1 MARAEARPFPP
12 LAARRGV
19 ARRELRLGRIA
30 GHLTIVLLILLIGL
44 PLFWMATASLKTLP
58 EIRTFPP
65 VWLPASPRWENYS
78 DAWRSAPF
86 DKFFI
91 NSIVVTLAVSCAK
104 LINAVMC
111 AYALAYL
118 RFPGR
123 EVVFL
128 VILAALMVPGQ
139 VTILPNYLTI
149 ADLGWINTYQGIAV
163 PDFGVAFGTFLLRQH
178 FLTLP
183 REVMDAAKVDGA
195 GHVRTMWS
203 IALPLSR
210 PIMATLLLLTA
221 VGSWNDYLWP
231 LVVTST
237 KQMRT
242 LPIGIAWMYD
252 VEGNTQ
258 WGVVMAGVVFVILP
272 VLLLFIWTQ
281 KHLVEGIA
289 SGAVKG

>member
-1 MARAEARPFPP
+1 MARAEARALP
-12 LAARRGV
+12 ATGSRVRRG
-19 ARRELRLGRIA
+19 ELRPNRLA
-30 GHLTIVLLILLIGL
+30 GHLAIVLLVCVIGI
-44 PLFWMATASLKTLP
+44 PMFWMATASIKSLP

-65 VWLPASPRWENYS
+65 VWLPTEPRWDNYPA
-78 DAWRSAPF
+78 AWRSAPF
-86 DKFFI
+86 DRFFI
-91 NSIVVTLAVSCAK
+91 NSIVTTVLASGAK

-123 EVVFL
+123 NVVFL
-128 VILAALMVPGQ
+128 FILAALMIPVQ
-139 VTILPNYLTI
+139 VTILPNYLTV
-149 ADLGWINTYQGIAV
+149 ADLGWINTYQGIVV
-163 PDFGVAFGTFLLRQH
+163 PEFGVAFGTFLLRQH

-195 GHVRTMWS
+195 GHLRTMWS

-210 PIMATLLLLTA
+210 PILATLLLLTA
-221 VGSWNDYLWP
+221 VGRWNEYLWP

-237 KQMRT
+237 KEMRT

-258 WGVVMAGVVFVILP
+258 WGVVMAGVVLVILP

>member
-1 MARAEARPFPP
+1 MREAAIAAPIARRRTWRAE
-12 LAARRGV
+12 LSIW
-19 ARRELRLGRIA
+19 RIA
-30 GHLTIVLLILLIGL
+30 GHLAILLMIVAIGI
-44 PLFWMATASLKTLP
+44 PLFWMATASLKALP

-65 VWLPASPRWENYS
+65 VWLPSNPRWQNYA
-78 DAWRSAPF
+78 DAWRAAPF
-86 DKFFI
+86 DRFFL
-91 NSIVVTLAVSCAK
+91 NSIVTTLLASGAK
-104 LINAVMC
+104 LINAVLC
-111 AYALAYL
+111 AYALAFL

-128 VILAALMVPGQ
+128 VILAALMIPVQ
-139 VTILPNYLTI
+139 VTILPNYLTV
-149 ADLGWINTYQGIAV
+149 ADLGWINTYQGIVV
-163 PDFGVAFGTFLLRQH
+163 PEFGVAFGTFLLRQH

-183 REVMDAAKVDGA
+183 REVMDAARVDGA
-195 GHVRTMWS
+195 GHLRTLWS

-210 PIMATLLLLTA
+210 PIIATLTLLTA
-221 VGSWNDYLWP
+221 VGRWNDYLWP

-237 KQMRT
+237 KEMRT

-258 WGVVMAGVVFVILP
+258 WGVVMAGVVMVILP
-272 VLLLFIWTQ
+272 VLILFVWTQ